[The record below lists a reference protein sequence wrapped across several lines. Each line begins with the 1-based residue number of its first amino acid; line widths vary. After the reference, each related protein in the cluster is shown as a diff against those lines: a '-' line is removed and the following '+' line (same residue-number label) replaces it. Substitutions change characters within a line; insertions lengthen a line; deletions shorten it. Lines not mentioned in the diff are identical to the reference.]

1 LESQKAKYNTGR
13 NLGYKLAKKGLKS
26 SKEYEDIHIIRDTWM
41 SREQISDFNPF
52 GSKKSHTW
60 NKDKDFKRHNLSY

>member
-1 LESQKAKYNTGR
+1 MANPIFLVLWLIG
-13 NLGYKLAKKGLKS
+13 KS